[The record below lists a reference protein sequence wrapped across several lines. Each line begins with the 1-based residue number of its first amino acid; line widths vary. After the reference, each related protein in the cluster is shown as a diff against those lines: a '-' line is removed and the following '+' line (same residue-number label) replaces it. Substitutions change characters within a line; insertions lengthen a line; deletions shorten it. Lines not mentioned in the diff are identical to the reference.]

1 MEPLTRDEA
10 LALLARAGFGRIVF
24 SHHALPAI
32 RPVNHILDGGS
43 IVVRTHEGA
52 ALNALVRGAGDQGVV
67 VAYEADEID
76 PGTRTGWS
84 VIATGYATAVTDPAE
99 LDRYRVLL
107 RPVGRRP
114 PRPRHPV
121 APGRSHRLPA
131 RRPARRRSGD
141 KTRGLTPHSIPRF
154 PSPAA
159 GPKDPGPC
167 RRHAPSWSPEAAHS
181 PSPAPACPPGRGRG
195 GKR

>member
-1 MEPLTRDEA
+1 MTGPATTGVRLGRTPGAALAPPEAAHESAPPPHTMQPLARDEA

-76 PGTRTGWS
+76 PVTRTGWS

-107 RPVGRRP
+107 RPWVGGRRDHAIRV
-114 PRPRHPV
+114 RPVEVTAYRLV
-121 APGRSHRLPA
+121 APPA
-131 RRPARRRSGD
+131 ED
-141 KTRGLTPHSIPRF
+141 RGTPE
-154 PSPAA
+154 
-159 GPKDPGPC
+159 D
-167 RRHAPSWSPEAAHS
+167 
-181 PSPAPACPPGRGRG
+181 
-195 GKR
+195 